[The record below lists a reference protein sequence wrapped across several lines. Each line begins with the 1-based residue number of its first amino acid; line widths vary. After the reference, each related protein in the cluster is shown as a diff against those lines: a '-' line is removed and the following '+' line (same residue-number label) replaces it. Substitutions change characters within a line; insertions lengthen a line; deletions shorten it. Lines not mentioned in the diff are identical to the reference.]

1 MIPMDRLLVG
11 VIVKPQGLRGE
22 VKVKLFTDD
31 FYSVS
36 GLKEIYVDDVLYPV
50 LKMRCDKDVFMLF
63 KGIAD
68 RNAAETLRGKQ
79 LYAEKSKIR
88 KEKGRYFICDV
99 LGCNVVFED
108 GEVFGRVVDI
118 ISARTDIYYVETENG
133 RALFPLIPRLKAS
146 FDVENKTITVDKT
159 AFSEEVHYEN

>member
-1 MIPMDRLLVG
+1 MDKLLVG
-11 VIVKPQGLRGE
+11 VIVKPQGIRGE

-50 LKMRCDKDVFMLF
+50 LKMRQDKDVFMLF

-68 RNAAETLRGKQ
+68 RNAAEALRGKQ
-79 LYAEKSKIR
+79 LFAEKSKIR
-88 KEKGRYFICDV
+88 KPKGRYFICDV

-108 GEVFGRVVDI
+108 GEVFGRIVDI
-118 ISARTDIYYVETENG
+118 ISARTDIYYVETAAG
-133 RALFPLIPRLKAS
+133 RALFPLIPELNAV
-146 FDVENKTITVDKT
+146 FDIDNKTITVDKRVFT
-159 AFSEEVHYEN
+159 DEVHYEN